1 MNGGKGM
8 SRIIHAKSF
17 SNDSQ
22 NLLANLWALTTTSV
36 RMLPSTLM
44 ICADQSADMVL
55 EEVTEMYA
63 YLIVMFD
70 SSERS

>member
-1 MNGGKGM
+1 M